1 MIQAPEPPAVD
12 VIVTLVKLVGAPA
25 VMFFGF
31 VWVFRRLLLPKQNG
45 QNGKALA
52 AENHLQ
58 TEKFRDYTDAQTR
71 ELKHHLDMAVTQHF
85 DQLRRDLERKI
96 ETTTENSLQAYFF
109 QRYEMSLRRKEGP

>member
-1 MIQAPEPPAVD
+1 MPDSPWLVD
-12 VIVTLVKLVGAPA
+12 LIKLVGAPA

-31 VWVFRRLLLPKQNG
+31 VWVFRKLLLPKQNG
-45 QNGKALA
+45 QNGTALA
-52 AENHLQ
+52 AENVIQ
-58 TEKFRDYTDAQTR
+58 TEALKEYADAQTR

-109 QRYEMSLRRKEGP
+109 QRYEMSLRRKEGE

>member
-1 MIQAPEPPAVD
+1 MPPGSWVVD
-12 VIVTLVKLVGAPA
+12 LIKLVGAPA

-31 VWVFRRLLLPKQNG
+31 VWIFRRLLLPKQNG

-52 AENHLQ
+52 AENDLQ
-58 TEKFRDYTDAQTR
+58 TAKFREYTDAQTR

-96 ETTTENSLQAYFF
+96 ERSTETSLQTYFY
-109 QRYEMSLRRKEGP
+109 QRYEMQLKRQDGP

>member
-1 MIQAPEPPAVD
+1 MPESSWLVD
-12 VIVTLVKLVGAPA
+12 LIKLVGAPA

-45 QNGKALA
+45 QNGKAIA
-52 AENHLQ
+52 AENTVQ
-58 TEKFRDYTDAQTR
+58 TAALKDYTDAQTR
-71 ELKHHLDMAVTQHF
+71 EIKHHLDMAVTQHF

-109 QRYEMSLRRKEGP
+109 QRYEMSLRRKEGE

>member
-1 MIQAPEPPAVD
+1 MPQASWLVD
-12 VIVTLVKLVGAPA
+12 LIKLVGAPA

-58 TEKFRDYTDAQTR
+58 TEKFREYTDAQTR

-96 ETTTENSLQAYFF
+96 ERSTETSLQAYFY
-109 QRYEMSLRRKEGP
+109 QRYEKQLKREEGL